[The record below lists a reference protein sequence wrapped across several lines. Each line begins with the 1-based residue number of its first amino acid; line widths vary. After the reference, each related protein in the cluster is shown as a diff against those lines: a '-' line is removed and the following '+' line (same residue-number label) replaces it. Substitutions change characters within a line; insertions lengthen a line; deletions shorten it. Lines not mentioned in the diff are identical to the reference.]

1 MTLGETS
8 AAIINESLRGKGLVL
23 RIGPFAF
30 RIISDIPS
38 VQAGLLTLYSDYH
51 VMESEYFADF
61 GVCITE
67 GAGWR
72 RWFRRQAVFRFD
84 GVEPFL
90 PLPVAHAFPLLEWAM
105 NWCISSHAHQ
115 YLLLHA
121 AVVERNGCAAILP
134 APSGSGKSTLCA
146 ALVSRGWRLLSDEMA
161 LVSLEDASITPLGRP
176 ISLKNQSIEII
187 RDFAPGA
194 VFSAVT
200 KDTAK
205 GRVTH
210 MKVPKPQLMRIA
222 EPARPRWVVFPRYVA
237 NSPPVLSPRSK
248 ADSMLEIGR
257 NSFNYVVLGKAG
269 FDALSNVVRGSDCF
283 DFKYGNLSEA
293 IALFDGLVDR
303 SLQ

>member
-1 MTLGETS
+1 MTLGEAS
-8 AAIINESLRGKGLVL
+8 VAIIKASLAGNGLVL
-23 RIGPFAF
+23 RIGPFSF

-38 VQAGLLTLYSDYH
+38 IQTGIRTLYSDYP
-51 VMESEYFADF
+51 VLESGCFADF
-61 GVCITE
+61 CVRISGGT
-67 GAGWR
+67 GWR
-72 RWFRRQAVFRFD
+72 RCFRRQAVFHFD

-121 AVVERNGCAAILP
+121 AVVERNGCAVILP

-161 LVSLEDASITPLGRP
+161 LISLEDESITPLGRP

-187 RDFAPGA
+187 RDFAPDA

-205 GRVTH
+205 GRVAH
-210 MKVPKPQLMRIA
+210 MKVPGLQVMRIA
-222 EPARPRWVVFPRYVA
+222 ESARSRWVIFPKYVA
-237 NSPPVLSPRSK
+237 NSPPVLSARSK
-248 ADSMLEIGR
+248 AESMLELGR

-269 FDALSNVVRGSDCF
+269 FDALSNVVRASDCF
-283 DFKYGNLSEA
+283 EFKYGSLSEA
-293 IALFDGLVDR
+293 ITLFDGFTELSVR
-303 SLQ
+303 